1 MTKYVYL
8 DYLKALKQ
16 FSNKKPRNLIIKLCK
31 AFEKTL
37 PGGKKKDVQRYTFFK
52 MFNISHQGK

>member
-16 FSNKKPRNLIIKLCK
+16 PGNKKPQNLIIKLCK

-37 PGGKKKDVQRYTFFK
+37 PGEKKKMHKDIHF
-52 MFNISHQGK
+52 